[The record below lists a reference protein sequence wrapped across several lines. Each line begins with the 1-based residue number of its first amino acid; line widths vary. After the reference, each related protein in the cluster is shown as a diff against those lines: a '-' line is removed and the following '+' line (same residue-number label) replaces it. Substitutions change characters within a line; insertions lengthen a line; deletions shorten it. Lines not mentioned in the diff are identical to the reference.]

1 MSITLLDG
9 AMGTGLWA
17 LADAAGVEKVPVWK
31 YNIEHPEL
39 VEAMNRQYLEAGSQI
54 IQANTFGANGPAVK
68 HSSDYDPAVVV
79 AEAVKIAKK
88 VAAGTDVKVALPF
101 GPLSELLEPYGDLE
115 EDECFEI
122 YDTVIKVG
130 VEAGADVVFLE
141 TFMDIEMMAIA
152 AKAALQYG
160 KPVFCSM
167 TFEKVGKTMMGN
179 SVQDAID
186 KLVPLGIAGIGMNCS
201 LGPEQALPII
211 KEFSEKTDLPLFYK
225 PNAGKPVLNADGS
238 STAPIGPEEFAE
250 LLKPAVPY
258 VSYIG
263 GCCGSDPEYIKEIK
277 KVI

>member
-17 LADAAGVEKVPVWK
+17 LADEAGIEKVPVWK

-39 VEAMNRQYLEAGSQI
+39 VETMNRRYLEAGSQV

-68 HSSDYDPAVVV
+68 HSSDYDPADVV
-79 AEAVKIAKK
+79 AAGVRIAKK
-88 VAAGTDVKVALPF
+88 VAEGTDVKVAISF
-101 GPLSELLEPYGDLE
+101 GPLTELLEPYGDLE

-122 YDTVIKVG
+122 YDTVIKAG
-130 VEAGADVVFLE
+130 VEAGADMVILE
-141 TFMDIEMMAIA
+141 TFLDIEMSAIA

-160 KPVFCSM
+160 KPVICSM

-201 LGPEQALPII
+201 LGPDQALPII
-211 KEFSEKTDLPLFYK
+211 KEFSEKTDTPLFYK
-225 PNAGKPVLNADGS
+225 PNAGLPVITEDGS
-238 STAPIGPEEFAE
+238 TIAAVGAKEFAE
-250 LLKPAVPY
+250 YLKPAVPF

-277 KVI
+277 KIL

>member
-88 VAAGTDVKVALPF
+88 VAAGTDVKVALSF

-122 YDTVIKVG
+122 YDTVIKAG